1 MKLLDAVR
9 DFITI
14 DNINRRFI
22 LSMLLP
28 SRLKIKDSLVLRSE
42 LHNLHDVTSSQLYIK
57 HARDTLTIH
66 EVAV

>member
-42 LHNLHDVTSSQLYIK
+42 LHNLHDVTSSQL
-57 HARDTLTIH
+57 
-66 EVAV
+66 